1 MMQRGSSSRGS
12 RSGYVLA
19 DALAGLAILAA
30 GLAAFLGCMS
40 HGHRLM
46 ARARDLH
53 SARIEASWQLSQF
66 GGAPVAMARKVS
78 VQPYPGPVQLARAG
92 AALCT
97 LTVGDGGGDKPA
109 GQVRTIRFCAP
120 AGGAG
125 R

>member
-1 MMQRGSSSRGS
+1 MMQKGASSRGS

-40 HGHRLM
+40 QGHRLM

-53 SARIEASWQLSQF
+53 SARIEASWQLSQLDH
-66 GGAPVAMARKVS
+66 APVAMARKVR

-92 AALCT
+92 AALCA
-97 LTVGDGGGDKPA
+97 LTVGDGGGGKTA
-109 GQVRTIRFCAP
+109 GQVHTVRFCAP
-120 AGGAG
+120 TGGAG